1 MLPIF
6 YILIM
11 ARKSDEIKDFYDRSY
26 KKLFS
31 YKGFVKQLLQGFVR
45 LKWVERVDF
54 DKITL
59 EPVSFIDRLFKK
71 KEADII
77 WKLPLKQGSEVYLY
91 LLLEFQSAVDKTM
104 ALRFASYILN
114 FYAERIAKEKNKR
127 LPVVFPLLLYN
138 GKLRWNAAKSLQEM
152 IELVDPS
159 LREYLIRFKYF
170 AIDIGSFS
178 KRSLIKLRNNLV
190 SAIFL
195 LENARNENELDSVL
209 KEIVEIVKSEMDK
222 ELLARFGDWFEMLF
236 KRTTKTEVNFEEI
249 ISEGSEYTM
258 IVETLIEMRKKWENK
273 GIQKGFLDGKQI
285 GRQEGLQEGR
295 QKGRQEAIVDT
306 AIELL
311 KEGSSVEFVA
321 KVTKLSIREIEK
333 LKQNIG

>member
-1 MLPIF
+1 
-6 YILIM
+6 M
-11 ARKSDEIKDFYDRSY
+11 ARESNAIKDFYDRSY

-31 YKGFVKQLLQGFVR
+31 HKGFVKHLLQGFVR
-45 LKWVERVDF
+45 LKWVELVDF

-91 LLLEFQSAVDKTM
+91 LLLEFQSTVDQTM

-138 GKLRWNAAKSLQEM
+138 GKQRWNAAKSLQEM

-170 AIDIGSFS
+170 ALDIGSFG

-222 ELLARFGDWFEMLF
+222 EMLARFGDWLEMLF
-236 KRTTKTEVNFEEI
+236 KRTTKTEVNFEKI

-273 GIQKGFLDGKQI
+273 GIQKGMEKGKEK
-285 GRQEGLQEGR
+285 GLKEGI
-295 QKGRQEAIVDT
+295 QKGMQKGIVKT

-321 KVTKLSIREIEK
+321 KVTKLPIREIEN
-333 LKQNIG
+333 LIVRI

>member
-1 MLPIF
+1 
-6 YILIM
+6 M
-11 ARKSDEIKDFYDRSY
+11 ARKNDEIKDFYDRSY

-31 YKGFVKQLLQGFVR
+31 HKGFVKQLLQGFVR

-77 WKLPLKQGSEVYLY
+77 WKLPLKEGSEIYLY
-91 LLLEFQSAVDKTM
+91 LLLEFQSAVDQTM

-138 GKLRWNAAKSLQEM
+138 GKQRWNAARSLQEM

-222 ELLARFGDWFEMLF
+222 ELLTRFGDWFEMLF
-236 KRTTKTEVNFEEI
+236 KRTTKTDVNFEEI

-273 GIQKGFLDGKQI
+273 GIQKGIQV
-285 GRQEGLQEGR
+285 GRQEGIQEGM
-295 QKGRQEAIVDT
+295 QKGMQKGIVKT

-321 KVTKLSIREIEK
+321 KVTKLPIREIEK
-333 LKQNIG
+333 LKQNLD